1 MRKLITSQ
9 GKVDNWTLA
18 SNITQLILKDQGFV
32 RLPRNF
38 GDLSNLQNLDLRYNS
53 LNCLPDSFGL
63 LVNLR

>member
-38 GDLSNLQNLDLRYNS
+38 GDLSNLQNLDLR
-53 LNCLPDSFGL
+53 
-63 LVNLR
+63 